1 MFNLIFKDILIQRK
15 SLLFGVIYVFVLI
28 LCFQDTGITM
38 FLTSAIGFSYMMIQS
53 ACAYDDKNKSDI
65 LLNSLPI
72 SRNTIVVS
80 KYVSAF
86 VFSGISIVVY
96 SLITV
101 IINLLKLPIKVSPIT
116 LEGVIGILF
125 AIVLMCGIYFPV
137 YFKIGYIKSKVYN
150 FILIFGIL
158 FLTTTLLPAI
168 LGDKSKVIIQILT
181 KFFSSQSDLI
191 IAIKMLILIILFF
204 SISCMISLN
213 IYRKREF

>member
-96 SLITV
+96 SLLTV

-168 LGDKSKVIIQILT
+168 LGNKSKVIIQILT

>member
-96 SLITV
+96 SLLTV